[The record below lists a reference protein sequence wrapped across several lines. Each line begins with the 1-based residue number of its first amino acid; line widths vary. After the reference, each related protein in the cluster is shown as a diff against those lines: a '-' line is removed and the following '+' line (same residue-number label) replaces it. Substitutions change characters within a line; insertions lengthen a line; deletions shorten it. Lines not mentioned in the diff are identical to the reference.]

1 MSSKNSRRKSNR
13 AKQSRNMCIMTYC
26 PGEHIQKVIEFHS
39 DLIRAYAYIYHDR
52 FSPDE
57 LGDKETKEPHYHIVL
72 RLNVPMTESAVSKWF
87 TYYNEEC
94 LKQRVDCISTDDPF
108 ESYDYLTHK
117 HSPEKFQFSEL
128 DVTVSDSTFF
138 TRNRSKF
145 SDDNALNAL
154 DDLIHDVDVY
164 TICKRYGRD
173 IIYHLSQLQFAK
185 YLITNSD
192 RNLTFNPYNHFDEI
206 NNLITEK
213 E

>member
-1 MSSKNSRRKSNR
+1 MASKNRKRSNR

-39 DLIRAYAYIYHDR
+39 DVIRAYAYIFHDK

-72 RLNVPMTESAVSKWF
+72 RLTVPMTESSVSKWF
-87 TYYNEEC
+87 TYYNSEG

-108 ESYDYLTHK
+108 DSYDYLTHK
-117 HSPEKFQFSEL
+117 HNPEKYQFDDL
-128 DVTVSDSTFF
+128 DVTVSDSNLF
-138 TRNRSKF
+138 TRNKSKI
-145 SDDNALNAL
+145 SDDSSLNAL
-154 DDLIHDVDVY
+154 DDMLNGVDVY
-164 TICKRYGRD
+164 TICRRYGRD
-173 IIYHLSQLQFAK
+173 VIYHLSQLQFAK
-185 YLITNSD
+185 YLITNSK
-192 RNLTFNPYNHFDEI
+192 NTLSYNPYNHFDEI